1 MKGDLEGAKEWL
13 GAWEKQVSTSVK
25 DHLKRVKEL
34 QESRKQRGL
43 KENRGYRTG
52 LLEMDRLGDDKDN
65 SSNLELYWLWYMHDW
80 LHLPIRSMEGA
91 ANCRWFIVEC

>member
-13 GAWEKQVSTSVK
+13 GAWAKQVSTSVK
-25 DHLKRVKEL
+25 DHPKRVNEL

-43 KENRGYRTG
+43 KEERGCRTG

-65 SSNLELYWLWYMHDW
+65 SNNPSS
-80 LHLPIRSMEGA
+80 ITK
-91 ANCRWFIVEC
+91 

>member
-13 GAWEKQVSTSVK
+13 GAWAKQVSTSVNSHLQGK

-43 KENRGYRTG
+43 KEDRGCRTG
-52 LLEMDRLGDDKDN
+52 LLEMDRLWDDKDN

-91 ANCRWFIVEC
+91 ANC

>member
-13 GAWEKQVSTSVK
+13 GAWEKRVSSRVNIHLQGK

-43 KENRGYRTG
+43 KEERGYRTG
-52 LLEMDRLGDDKDN
+52 LLEMDRPGDEKDN
-65 SSNLELYWLWYMHDW
+65 SSN
-80 LHLPIRSMEGA
+80 PSSITK
-91 ANCRWFIVEC
+91 